1 MEFGGNAENETLQS
15 LIRSCLLEL
24 NNIKLNLTEIDIK
37 DKKED
42 FNGKI
47 NELENLILEKEK
59 EVSLIKFQAEE
70 DANELKE
77 QIAEKEDIIKD
88 KDNKIYELNYVS
100 TSLDEIKDYFA
111 DQLNDFKQKEVG
123 EINDKLNESYRSI
136 AEKDALIN
144 TLTRQIDE
152 YKIEIIKLE
161 NDVESKNKIMALEKE
176 LEIKNREINEK
187 NNEINSIKEQ
197 TVPKDKYL
205 FLKEELSKKDNKIR
219 RLEEINEFFN
229 ELQEEKDSFKTY
241 DDIPPFRLDKK

>member
-229 ELQEEKDSFKTY
+229 ELQEEKDYFKTY
-241 DDIPPFRLDKK
+241 YDIPPLRLDKK

>member
-42 FNGKI
+42 VSGKI

-70 DANELKE
+70 DANELK
-77 QIAEKEDIIKD
+77 QQLAEKDNIIKD
-88 KDNKIYELNYVS
+88 KENKIYELNYVS

-111 DQLNDFKQKEVG
+111 DQLSDFKEKEVG
-123 EINDKLNESYRSI
+123 EVNEKLNDAYRSM

-176 LEIKNREINEK
+176 LEIKNKEINDK
-187 NNEINSIKEQ
+187 NNEINSIREQ

-229 ELQEEKDSFKTY
+229 ELQEEKDSFKTF